1 MTEWESKTIWLVADI
16 GGTNAR
22 FALYPAGSLAEG
34 DALYHM
40 RMATASVAGPA
51 TAIARVLEEA
61 GCPTPAAAALA
72 IAAPVG
78 SHSADAE
85 ISLTNARWRF
95 TPRAVQAELGLA
107 RLEVVNDFA
116 ALAHALPLLGDRDRQ
131 PLGPPLPPS
140 PGRPILVLGP
150 GTGLGAAAIVADRHG
165 GWTVVPGEAGHMTA
179 AACTSEEAQVLD
191 QLRRA
196 RGHVS
201 YERLASGP
209 GLVEIAQALAVLRGG
224 DKGAPD
230 APAEVVA
237 AARAGDRICEEA
249 IGLFQNWLATLA
261 GDLALAFGA
270 LGGVY
275 LAGGV
280 LDHLE
285 GLFDA
290 EAFRRRLEDKGRF
303 GDYLAHV
310 PLWRLTRPD
319 AAFLGLRRLL
329 SEPPESGG
337 PQQS

>member
-1 MTEWESKTIWLVADI
+1 MTLSGTTALWLVADI

-22 FALYPAGSLAEG
+22 FALYPAGSLARQ
-34 DALYHM
+34 DALYHT

-51 TAIARVLEEA
+51 TAIARVLEQA

-95 TPRAVQAELGLA
+95 TPRAVQVELGLA

-116 ALAHALPLLGDRDRQ
+116 ALAHALPLLGEQDRQ
-131 PLGPPLPPS
+131 PLGPSLPPS

-179 AACTSEEAQVLD
+179 AACNAEEAEVLD

-209 GLVEIAQALAVLRGG
+209 GLVEIAEALAVLRR
-224 DKGAPD
+224 AP
-230 APAEVVA
+230 APPGTPAEVVA
-237 AARAGDRICEEA
+237 AARAGDRLCEEA

-280 LDHLE
+280 LGHLE

-303 GDYLAHV
+303 SDYLAQV

-329 SEPPESGG
+329 SEPPE
-337 PQQS
+337 PEEPKET

>member
-1 MTEWESKTIWLVADI
+1 MTLSGTKALWLVADI

-22 FALYPAGSLAEG
+22 FALYPAGSLSHQ
-34 DALYHM
+34 DALYRT

-61 GCPTPAAAALA
+61 GCPTPTAAALA

-78 SHSADAE
+78 SHSADAQ

-95 TPRAVQAELGLA
+95 TPRAVQAELGLE

-116 ALAHALPLLGDRDRQ
+116 ALAHALPLLTDRDRR
-131 PLGPPLPPS
+131 PLGPALPPRS
-140 PGRPILVLGP
+140 GRPILVLGP
-150 GTGLGAAAIVADRHG
+150 GTGLGAAAIIADQHG

-179 AACTSEEAQVLD
+179 AACNAEEAELLD
-191 QLRRA
+191 QLRRE

-209 GLVEIAQALAVLRGG
+209 GLVEIAEALAVLRR
-224 DKGAPD
+224 AP
-230 APAEVVA
+230 APPGTPAEVA
-237 AARAGDRICEEA
+237 AAASTGDRLCKDA

-280 LDHLE
+280 LGHLE

-290 EAFRRRLEDKGRF
+290 EAFRRRLEDKGRLS
-303 GDYLAHV
+303 DYLAQV

-329 SEPPESGG
+329 SEAPEPGDLR
-337 PQQS
+337 QT

>member
-1 MTEWESKTIWLVADI
+1 MTEWESKALWLVADI

-34 DALYHM
+34 DALYHT

-72 IAAPVG
+72 IAAPVAN
-78 SHSADAE
+78 HSADTQ

-95 TPRAVQAELGLA
+95 TPRAVQAELGLE

-116 ALAHALPLLGDRDRQ
+116 ALAHALPLLTDGDRS
-131 PLGPPLPPS
+131 PLGPALSPR

-179 AACTSEEAQVLD
+179 AACTAEEAEVLD
-191 QLRRA
+191 HLRHE

-209 GLVEIAQALAVLRGG
+209 GLVEIAGALAALRR
-224 DKGAPD
+224 APTPPD
-230 APAEVVA
+230 TPAEVVA
-237 AARAGDRICEEA
+237 AARAGDRLCGDA
-249 IGLFQNWLATLA
+249 IVLFQNWLATLV

-280 LDHLE
+280 LSHLE
-285 GLFDA
+285 GLLDA

-303 GDYLAHV
+303 SDYLAQV

-319 AAFLGLRRLL
+319 TAFLGLRRLL
-329 SEPPESGG
+329 SEAPE
-337 PQQS
+337 PDELKKT